1 MKLKRLMILQERY
14 VMSIGDLVTQAIF
27 LCITPQVREAATALS
42 KGEKKGK
49 HFNVTEPHIKF
60 TMGTVFGLQC
70 IELEI

>member
-1 MKLKRLMILQERY
+1 MILQERY

-49 HFNVTEPHIKF
+49 HFRGMCNVTEPHIKF
-60 TMGTVFGLQC
+60 TVGTVCGLQC
-70 IELEI
+70 IEREI